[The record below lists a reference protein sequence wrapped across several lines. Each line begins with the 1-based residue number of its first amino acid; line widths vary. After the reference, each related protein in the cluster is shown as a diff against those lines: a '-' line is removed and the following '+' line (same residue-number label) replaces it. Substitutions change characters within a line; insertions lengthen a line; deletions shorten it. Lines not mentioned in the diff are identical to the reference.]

1 MRPSNPFLKVTL
13 GVVLTAGSAPAALA
27 KGVAPGFDLTN
38 PAGASLQSP
47 SSRGAGCNLP
57 GLRRPVDDRSRR
69 RGATVRDADR
79 RAPARGSLLHPVIRI
94 LGGSHDR

>member
-27 KGVAPGFDLTN
+27 KGVAPRFDLTN

-47 SSRGAGCNLP
+47 SKP
-57 GLRRPVDDRSRR
+57 RSRLQPSWPPT
-69 RGATVRDADR
+69 A
-79 RAPARGSLLHPVIRI
+79 S
-94 LGGSHDR
+94 